1 MKLKRGWIKAICGL
15 LIIMMILAAGGCSS
29 KQDDLGDSLLYGK
42 IELDGR
48 IYQLPAPYSEFTE
61 EGWEEG
67 TREGEAYPKDAPD
80 RMIAPKDSAGL
91 YLTKNGTKIEVRV
104 INYSDVQ
111 APAKNCTV
119 GTVCMKAADAGD
131 GPELIVPRD
140 IRLGISEKELIAK
153 LQGTGYDHFGTASY
167 GVKAMCSFAWYQF
180 VVEDG
185 TLQSINVQYALG
197 ESELELEE
205 KLRLAQQRKQR
216 GNDGKLS
223 KDLYSFQIK
232 YGDYLF
238 QVPCTALDLEAA
250 GWVQMDDDEQIDPGN
265 KGILT
270 FMNLEF
276 GSMHCAVTNDSSTEK
291 SYKECEIHELNS
303 GAYGSKRPGSR
314 IELPGNIFLFESNID
329 NVIAAY
335 GEPDRRDETD
345 NHIGLGYIGENGP
358 LERSVHLYFDP
369 DSKILKSVRFVNYR
383 G

>member
-1 MKLKRGWIKAICGL
+1 MKIKRGWIKAICGL

-67 TREGEAYPKDAPD
+67 TREGEA
-80 RMIAPKDSAGL
+80 
-91 YLTKNGTKIEVRV
+91 
-104 INYSDVQ
+104 
-111 APAKNCTV
+111 
-119 GTVCMKAADAGD
+119 VCMKAADAGD

-185 TLQSINVQYALG
+185 TLQSINVQYALR